1 MDSPIGESVP
11 KTSVAAPSVLTAA
24 PRPRETSGLRA
35 FGRRFMRA
43 RLAWVGLLIIV
54 AFALMAIF
62 APSLAPYDPNKQSLT
77 QLLQPPNAQ
86 HWLGTDELG
95 RDILSRILYGARVS
109 LSVGIISVGIALVIG
124 VVLGL
129 ISGYFGGWTDTL
141 IGRGTDALLAFP
153 ALVLALAITSA
164 LGPSLT
170 NAMLAIGVVGIP
182 IYVRLTRGQVLA
194 LKEREFVEGARVAG
208 ASSPRIIFRHILPNV
223 TSPIIVQASL
233 GVAFAVLAEAGLS
246 FLGLG
251 VQPPTASWGSMINTG
266 KNYLEMDPWVA
277 IVPGIAIFLTVLGFN
292 FLGDGIRDALDPHL
306 KL

>member
-11 KTSVAAPSVLTAA
+11 KASVSAPGVLGAA
-24 PRPRETSGLRA
+24 PRPRETSGVCA
-35 FGRRFMRA
+35 FWRRFVRA
-43 RLAWVGLLIIV
+43 RLAWVGLVIIV

>member
-1 MDSPIGESVP
+1 MRESAP
-11 KTSVAAPSVLTAA
+11 TASVAAAGGGITA

-35 FGRRFMRA
+35 FWNRFRQA
-43 RLAWVGLLIIV
+43 RLAWVGLVII
-54 AFALMAIF
+54 ALFAIMALF
-62 APSLAPYDPNKQSLT
+62 APVLAPYDPNKQSLT
-77 QLLQPPNAQ
+77 QLLQPPSLQ

-109 LSVGIISVGIALVIG
+109 LSVGVISVGIALVIG

-129 ISGYFGGWTDTL
+129 VSGYFSGWTDTV

-170 NAMLAIGVVGIP
+170 NAMIAIGVVGIP
-182 IYVRLTRGQVLA
+182 IYVRLTRGQVLT

-292 FLGDGIRDALDPHL
+292 FLGDGIRDALDPRL

>member
-194 LKEREFVEGARVAG
+194 LKEREFVEGERVAG